1 MHRSNLLSISN
12 PKITISHV
20 SKKKNFSNLI
30 LSFTGSLGIEYYP
43 STQNPRD
50 DGHYHWQIGHWKK
63 KKKEEKG
70 REREKKI
77 AGRTSIVFRISYR
90 FRYDQ
95 HQTRFRLDINLC
107 GPTRCIV
114 PFQKV
119 IGSLRACYT
128 HTHTRWR
135 WLWRRNDTRR
145 GWVEGRYRG
154 RERGRG
160 IRLRGEGHEYRWQLR
175 VVLDDQ
181 PPSCTRL
188 IYYPRLWLWGIGF
201 VEGPAE
207 GANRKLY

>member
-30 LSFTGSLGIEYYP
+30 LSFAGSLGIEYYP

-70 REREKKI
+70 RKKKI

-128 HTHTRWR
+128 HTHTVAVVVASKRHE
-135 WLWRRNDTRR
+135 TRV
-145 GWVEGRYRG
+145 GWGTV
-154 RERGRG
+154 
-160 IRLRGEGHEYRWQLR
+160 
-175 VVLDDQ
+175 
-181 PPSCTRL
+181 
-188 IYYPRLWLWGIGF
+188 
-201 VEGPAE
+201 
-207 GANRKLY
+207 

>member
-1 MHRSNLLSISN
+1 M
-12 PKITISHV
+12 
-20 SKKKNFSNLI
+20 
-30 LSFTGSLGIEYYP
+30 
-43 STQNPRD
+43 
-50 DGHYHWQIGHWKK
+50 
-63 KKKEEKG
+63 
-70 REREKKI
+70 
-77 AGRTSIVFRISYR
+77 
-90 FRYDQ
+90 
-95 HQTRFRLDINLC
+95 
-107 GPTRCIV
+107 

-128 HTHTRWR
+128 HTHTHGGGGCGVET
-135 WLWRRNDTRR
+135 TR
-145 GWVEGRYRG
+145 GEGG
-154 RERGRG
+154 LSDGIEVERGEG